1 MKRGPCHRPAK
12 KPCWSSSLAG
22 EIAIG
27 HSADSWSYLL
37 LNKGRLRHWCSRA
50 GWGEG
55 VMCALMLLVPYHPL
69 HLQTHSKEPRNEP
82 SMESWD
88 FIGTRKKQTQES
100 WDRFKHNTDCW
111 HNLPFSYFGPTRPS
125 WHPPTKQ
132 HCVTSTGLQTQA
144 ESQVSANDKPTATFP
159 DTGIRKPP
167 KRLLGGTCKG
177 KSGRYLRLTMET
189 GNASTLSFS
198 LSHRKQDYPFKG
210 KKLNKPT
217 NQQKNT
223 SSG

>member
-37 LNKGRLRHWCSRA
+37 LNKGRLRHWRSRA

-69 HLQTHSKEPRNEP
+69 HLQTHSKEPRNEQ

-100 WDRFKHNTDCW
+100 WDRFKHNIDCW
-111 HNLPFSYFGPTRPS
+111 HNLPFSYFGPTHPS

-159 DTGIRKPP
+159 DTGSHPRGYWVEPA
-167 KRLLGGTCKG
+167 RGSLDDTLGLPWKQEMLPH
-177 KSGRYLRLTMET
+177 SPLV
-189 GNASTLSFS
+189 
-198 LSHRKQDYPFKG
+198 SHIENRTIHLKA
-210 KKLNKPT
+210 
-217 NQQKNT
+217 KN
-223 SSG
+223 